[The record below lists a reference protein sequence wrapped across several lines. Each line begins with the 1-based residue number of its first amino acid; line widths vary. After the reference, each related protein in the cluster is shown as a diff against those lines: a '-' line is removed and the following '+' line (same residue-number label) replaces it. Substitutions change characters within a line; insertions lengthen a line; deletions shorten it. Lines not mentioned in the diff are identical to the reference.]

1 MSKRKKFSGSLSANN
16 RGKIA
21 LGLIIA
27 LMLTIPISLALATN
41 SIQPPARIQPP
52 DQPPSPI
59 QPPAQTGM
67 PTAPQEVASPNTQF
81 QIHVAYAYVGPAP
94 SNISSYFDQA
104 RNTTMRLIS
113 QYPSSVQ
120 LNISCAPN
128 AQIAGCDAVVEVYGI
143 KIATDKGPTEY
154 DAYFIGTNYDPSLSN
169 ASLSTLIQYVP
180 NLYNA
185 SLYTSLAGNFKFN
198 WDSHSSFLTDP
209 LGSITLYTA
218 SDSSSLG
225 LFSAGKPNAVS
236 VTVYRIG
243 YITITNG
250 SVTIF
255 EDPLNQ
261 TPTDMVQLGNY
272 ESGFLHNDLMP
283 SAQLP
288 QENLFKPVAHP

>member
-1 MSKRKKFSGSLSANN
+1 MSKRKKHSGFVSNNN
-16 RGKIA
+16 RGRIA
-21 LGLIIA
+21 LGFIVA
-27 LMLTIPISLALATN
+27 LMLTIPISLALAIA
-41 SIQPPARIQPP
+41 SVQPSTQPL
-52 DQPPSPI
+52 
-59 QPPAQTGM
+59 AQTGV
-67 PTAPQEVASPNTQF
+67 PNAPHEVASSNTQF

-94 SNISSYFDQA
+94 SNIASYFDQG
-104 RNTTMRLIS
+104 RNITMRLIS

-128 AQIAGCDAVVEVYGI
+128 AQITGCDAAVEVYGI
-143 KIATDKGPTEY
+143 EIATDKGPTEY
-154 DAYFIGTNYDPSLSN
+154 DAYFIGTNYNPSLSN

-180 NLYNA
+180 TLYNA

-209 LGSITLYTA
+209 IGSITLYLA

-250 SVTIF
+250 SVTLF
-255 EDPLNQ
+255 EDTPNK
-261 TPTDMVQLGNY
+261 TPTDMVQLGSY
-272 ESGFLHNDLMP
+272 ESGFLHNDLVP
-283 SAQLP
+283 STQLP
-288 QENLFKPVAHP
+288 QENLFKPIPHP